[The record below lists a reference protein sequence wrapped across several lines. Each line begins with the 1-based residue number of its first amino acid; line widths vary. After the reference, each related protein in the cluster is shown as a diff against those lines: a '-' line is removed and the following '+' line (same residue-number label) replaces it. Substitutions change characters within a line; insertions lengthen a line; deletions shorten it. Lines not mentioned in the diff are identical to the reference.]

1 MHFCILTPKHSSR
14 TISPLSHQNWNEL
27 CYHMTPFM
35 EMSHFTITNEMSE
48 EARQIPPATQDVTSL
63 QSPSQH
69 PYTESLDG
77 FPTRLVALH
86 SEMQREAS
94 QNTVAVRFQRTV
106 WKQLRRYAK
115 NCRNPPIDW
124 SNVSMSLEH
133 TTRSEFQRK
142 DQIRLCTRNTP
153 RSASPHKSRLWSVQ
167 LTLSHWPPSLL
178 FGFWYR
184 TPARN
189 THADLAKFNS
199 SHFTHK

>member
-1 MHFCILTPKHSSR
+1 
-14 TISPLSHQNWNEL
+14 
-27 CYHMTPFM
+27 MTPFM

-94 QNTVAVRFQRTV
+94 QNTVTVRFQRTV

-115 NCRNPPIDW
+115 NCRNPPID
-124 SNVSMSLEH
+124 
-133 TTRSEFQRK
+133 
-142 DQIRLCTRNTP
+142 
-153 RSASPHKSRLWSVQ
+153 
-167 LTLSHWPPSLL
+167 
-178 FGFWYR
+178 
-184 TPARN
+184 
-189 THADLAKFNS
+189 
-199 SHFTHK
+199 